1 MNSRKAWL
9 IFGVATFAYL
19 VATLHRSTLG
29 IAATTAA
36 DRYDAGASALST
48 LGMLQLA
55 VYAAM
60 QIPVGL
66 LADRFGPRALIAVGA
81 VIMTGGQALVTF
93 APELWV
99 AVIGRMLVGVG
110 DAATFIC
117 IMRLLPNWFRG
128 RLLPQLSQLVGI
140 FGLFG
145 QLLSAIPFAWV
156 LTQFGWEWAF
166 GSVSMLGAVAFVLSV
181 FLLADAPAGY
191 TLPPTSTID
200 LPGAAATWKR
210 FKRTLMRPGTQLGF
224 WSHFS
229 TQFAGTVFLLMWGQP
244 ILTAGLGYSLEA
256 TSAIFT
262 GIIIAGGICGPVLG
276 MLASRFPLRRSSVI
290 LAITWHII
298 VMWAVVLAVPEPP
311 FWLLAWLL
319 IAMAI
324 GMPGSMIS
332 FDFARTFNPVRS
344 LGAANGIVNMGGF
357 IASFTTVGA
366 IGLLLDIVS
375 RIRGPEVGLYDWD
388 SFRIAL
394 LFQFVPLLLGTV
406 MILVTR
412 RKTRATMRE
421 EEGITVAPLW
431 TALANRI
438 RKSK

>member
-1 MNSRKAWL
+1 MNSRRAWL
-9 IFGVATFAYL
+9 IFGIATFAYL
-19 VATLHRSTLG
+19 TATLHRSTLG

-36 DRYDAGASALST
+36 DRFDAGASALST

-66 LADRFGPRALIAVGA
+66 LADRFGPRALIAIGA
-81 VIMTGGQALVTF
+81 IVMTLGQALVTF

-99 AVIGRMLVGVG
+99 AVIGRMFVGIG

-140 FGLFG
+140 VGLIG
-145 QLLSAIPFAWV
+145 QLLSAIPFAWI
-156 LTQFGWEWAF
+156 LTQHGWEWAF
-166 GSVSMLGAVAFVLSV
+166 GSVSMLGVVAFVLCV
-181 FLLADAPAGY
+181 LFLADAPAGH
-191 TLPPTSTID
+191 TLPPTNTIE
-200 LPGAAATWKR
+200 LPGTGATWKR
-210 FKRTLMRPGTQLGF
+210 FKRTLLRPGTQLGF

-244 ILTAGLGYSLEA
+244 VLTAGLGFTLAQTSL
-256 TSAIFT
+256 IFT

-276 MLASRFPLRRSSVI
+276 MLASRFPMRRSSVI
-290 LAITWHII
+290 LAIAWHI
-298 VMWAVVLAVPEPP
+298 VVLWAVVLAVPEPP
-311 FWLLAWLL
+311 FWLLAWLFV
-319 IAMAI
+319 AMAI

-357 IASFTTVGA
+357 IASFTAVGA
-366 IGLLLDIVS
+366 IGLLLDITS

-394 LFQFVPLLLGTV
+394 SFQFLPLLLGIT
-406 MILVTR
+406 MIIITR
-412 RKTRATMRE
+412 HRTRATLRE
-421 EEGITVAPLW
+421 EEGVTVAPLW
-431 TALANRI
+431 TALARRL
-438 RKSK
+438 RK

>member
-1 MNSRKAWL
+1 MNSRRAWL
-9 IFGVATFAYL
+9 IFGIATFAYL
-19 VATLHRSTLG
+19 TATLHRSTLG

-36 DRYDAGASALST
+36 DRFDAGASALST

-66 LADRFGPRALIAVGA
+66 LADRFGPRALIAIGA
-81 VIMTGGQALVTF
+81 IVMTLGQALVTF

-99 AVIGRMLVGVG
+99 AVIGRMFVGIG

-140 FGLFG
+140 VGLIG
-145 QLLSAIPFAWV
+145 QLLSAIPFAWI
-156 LTQFGWEWAF
+156 LTQHGWEWAF
-166 GSVSMLGAVAFVLSV
+166 GSVSMLGVVAFVLCV
-181 FLLADAPAGY
+181 LFLADAPAGH
-191 TLPPTSTID
+191 TLPPTNTIE
-200 LPGAAATWKR
+200 LPGTGATWKR
-210 FKRTLMRPGTQLGF
+210 FKRTLLRPGTQLGF

-244 ILTAGLGYSLEA
+244 VLTAGLGFTLAQTSL
-256 TSAIFT
+256 IFT

-276 MLASRFPLRRSSVI
+276 MLASRFPMRRSSVI
-290 LAITWHII
+290 LAIAWHI
-298 VMWAVVLAVPEPP
+298 VVLWAVVLAVPEPP
-311 FWLLAWLL
+311 FWLLAWLFV
-319 IAMAI
+319 AMAI

-366 IGLLLDIVS
+366 IGLLLDITS

-394 LFQFVPLLLGTV
+394 SFQFLPLLLGIT
-406 MILVTR
+406 MIIITR
-412 RKTRATMRE
+412 RRTRATLRE
-421 EEGITVAPLW
+421 EEGVTVAPLW
-431 TALANRI
+431 TALARRL
-438 RKSK
+438 RK

>member
-1 MNSRKAWL
+1 MNSGKAWL
-9 IFGVATFAYL
+9 IFGIATFAYL

-29 IAATTAA
+29 IAATSAA
-36 DRYDAGASALST
+36 DRFDAGASALSS
-48 LGMLQLA
+48 LGMVQLA

-66 LADRFGPRALIAVGA
+66 LADRFGPRVLISIGA
-81 VIMTGGQALVTF
+81 VIMAAGQLLVTF

-140 FGLFG
+140 VGLIG
-145 QLLSAIPFAWV
+145 QLLSAIPFAMV
-156 LTQFGWEWAF
+156 LTSFGWEWAF
-166 GSVSMLGAVAFVLSV
+166 GAVSMMGVIAFTLCIL
-181 FLLADAPAGY
+181 FLADAPPGY
-191 TLPPTSTID
+191 TLPPTNTIE
-200 LPGAAATWKR
+200 LPGTGATWKR
-210 FKRTLMRPGTQLGF
+210 FQRTLQQPGTQLGF

-229 TQFAGTVFLLMWGQP
+229 TQFAGNVFLLMWGQP
-244 ILTAGLGYSLEA
+244 ILTAGLGYTQEQTGLM
-256 TSAIFT
+256 FT
-262 GIIIAGGICGPVLG
+262 AVIIAGGICGPLLG
-276 MLASRFPLRRSSVI
+276 MLASRFPLRRSTLI
-290 LAITWHII
+290 LAIAWHIVI
-298 VMWAVVLAVPEPP
+298 VLAAVLIVPDPP

-319 IAMAI
+319 LAMAI

-332 FDFARTFNPVRS
+332 FDFARTFNPLRS

-357 IASFTTVGA
+357 IASFSTIGL

-375 RIRGPEVGLYDWD
+375 RIRGPKFGLYDWD

-394 LFQFVPLLLGTV
+394 AVQFLPLLIGIAMIVV
-406 MILVTR
+406 MR
-412 RKTRATMRE
+412 RKTRATLHE
-421 EEGITVAPLW
+421 EEGISVAPLW
-431 TALANRI
+431 VALAR
-438 RKSK
+438 RLRR

>member
-1 MNSRKAWL
+1 MNSRRSWL
-9 IFGVATFAYL
+9 IFGIATFAYL
-19 VATLHRSTLG
+19 TATLHRSTLG

-36 DRYDAGASALST
+36 DRFDAGASALST

-66 LADRFGPRALIAVGA
+66 LADRFGPRALIAIGA
-81 VIMTGGQALVTF
+81 IVMTLGQALVTF

-99 AVIGRMLVGVG
+99 AVIGRMFVGIG

-140 FGLFG
+140 VGLIG
-145 QLLSAIPFAWV
+145 QLLSAIPFAWI
-156 LTQFGWEWAF
+156 LTQHGWEWAF
-166 GSVSMLGAVAFVLSV
+166 GSVSMLGVVAFVLCV
-181 FLLADAPAGY
+181 LFLADAPAGH
-191 TLPPTSTID
+191 TLPPTNTIE
-200 LPGAAATWKR
+200 LPGTGATWKR
-210 FKRTLMRPGTQLGF
+210 FKRTLLRPGTQLGF

-244 ILTAGLGYSLEA
+244 VLTAGLGFTLEQTSL
-256 TSAIFT
+256 IFT

-276 MLASRFPLRRSSVI
+276 MLASRFPMRRSSVI
-290 LAITWHII
+290 LAIAWHI
-298 VMWAVVLAVPEPP
+298 VVLWAVVLAVPEPP
-311 FWLLAWLL
+311 FWLLAWLFV
-319 IAMAI
+319 AMAI

-366 IGLLLDIVS
+366 IGLLLDITS

-394 LFQFVPLLLGTV
+394 SFQFLPLLLGIT
-406 MILVTR
+406 MIIITR
-412 RKTRATMRE
+412 RRTRATLRE
-421 EEGITVAPLW
+421 EEGVTVAPLW
-431 TALANRI
+431 TALARRL
-438 RKSK
+438 RK

>member
-1 MNSRKAWL
+1 MNSRRAWL
-9 IFGVATFAYL
+9 IFGIATFAYL
-19 VATLHRSTLG
+19 TATLHRSTLG

-36 DRYDAGASALST
+36 DRFDAGASALST

-66 LADRFGPRALIAVGA
+66 LADRFGPRALIAIGA
-81 VIMTGGQALVTF
+81 IVMTLGQALVTF

-99 AVIGRMLVGVG
+99 AVIGRMFVGIG

-140 FGLFG
+140 VGLIG
-145 QLLSAIPFAWV
+145 QLLSAIPFAWI
-156 LTQFGWEWAF
+156 LTQHGWEWAF
-166 GSVSMLGAVAFVLSV
+166 GSVSMLGLVAFVLCV
-181 FLLADAPAGY
+181 LFLADAPAGH
-191 TLPPTSTID
+191 TLPPTNTIE
-200 LPGAAATWKR
+200 LPGTGATWKR
-210 FKRTLMRPGTQLGF
+210 FKRTLLRPGTQLGF

-244 ILTAGLGYSLEA
+244 VLTAGLGFTLEQTSL
-256 TSAIFT
+256 IFT

-276 MLASRFPLRRSSVI
+276 MLASRFPMRRSSVI
-290 LAITWHII
+290 LAIAWHI
-298 VMWAVVLAVPEPP
+298 VVLWAVVLAVPEPP
-311 FWLLAWLL
+311 FWLLAWLFV
-319 IAMAI
+319 AMAI

-366 IGLLLDIVS
+366 IGLLLDITS

-394 LFQFVPLLLGTV
+394 SFQFLPLLLGIT
-406 MILVTR
+406 MIIITR
-412 RKTRATMRE
+412 RRTRATLRE
-421 EEGITVAPLW
+421 EEGVTVAPLW
-431 TALANRI
+431 TALARRL
-438 RKSK
+438 RK

>member
-1 MNSRKAWL
+1 MNSRRAWL
-9 IFGVATFAYL
+9 IFGIATFAYL
-19 VATLHRSTLG
+19 TATLHRSTLG

-36 DRYDAGASALST
+36 DRFDAGASALST

-66 LADRFGPRALIAVGA
+66 LADRFGPRALIATGA
-81 VIMTGGQALVTF
+81 IVMTLGQALVTF

-99 AVIGRMLVGVG
+99 AVIGRMFVGIG

-140 FGLFG
+140 VGLIG
-145 QLLSAIPFAWV
+145 QLLSAIPFAWI
-156 LTQFGWEWAF
+156 LTQHGWEWAF
-166 GSVSMLGAVAFVLSV
+166 GSVSMLGVVAFVLCV
-181 FLLADAPAGY
+181 LFLADAPAGH
-191 TLPPTSTID
+191 TLPPTNTIE
-200 LPGAAATWKR
+200 LPGTGATWKR
-210 FKRTLMRPGTQLGF
+210 FKRTLLRPGTQLGF

-244 ILTAGLGYSLEA
+244 VLTAGLGFTLEQTSL
-256 TSAIFT
+256 IFT

-276 MLASRFPLRRSSVI
+276 MLASRFPMRRSSVI
-290 LAITWHII
+290 LAIAWHI
-298 VMWAVVLAVPEPP
+298 VVLWAVVLAVPEPP
-311 FWLLAWLL
+311 FWLLAWLFV
-319 IAMAI
+319 AMAI

-366 IGLLLDIVS
+366 IGLLLDITS

-394 LFQFVPLLLGTV
+394 SFQFLPLLLGIT
-406 MILVTR
+406 MIIITR
-412 RKTRATMRE
+412 RRTRATLRE
-421 EEGITVAPLW
+421 EEGVTVAPLW
-431 TALANRI
+431 TALARRL
-438 RKSK
+438 RK

>member
-1 MNSRKAWL
+1 MNSRRAWL
-9 IFGVATFAYL
+9 IFGIATFAYL
-19 VATLHRSTLG
+19 TATLHRSTLG

-36 DRYDAGASALST
+36 DRFDAGASALST

-66 LADRFGPRALIAVGA
+66 LADRFGPRALIAIGA
-81 VIMTGGQALVTF
+81 IVMTLGQALVTF

-99 AVIGRMLVGVG
+99 AVIGRMFVGIG

-140 FGLFG
+140 VGLIG
-145 QLLSAIPFAWV
+145 QLLSAIPFAWI
-156 LTQFGWEWAF
+156 LTQHGWEWAF
-166 GSVSMLGAVAFVLSV
+166 GSVSMLGVVAFVLCV
-181 FLLADAPAGY
+181 LFLADAPAGH
-191 TLPPTSTID
+191 TLPPTNTIE
-200 LPGAAATWKR
+200 LPGTGATWKR
-210 FKRTLMRPGTQLGF
+210 FKRTLLRPGTQLGF

-244 ILTAGLGYSLEA
+244 VLTAGLGFTLEQTSL
-256 TSAIFT
+256 IFT

-276 MLASRFPLRRSSVI
+276 MLASRFPMRRSSVI
-290 LAITWHII
+290 LAIAWHI
-298 VMWAVVLAVPEPP
+298 VVLWAVVLAVPEPP
-311 FWLLAWLL
+311 FWLLAWLFV
-319 IAMAI
+319 AMAI

-357 IASFTTVGA
+357 IASFTAVGA
-366 IGLLLDIVS
+366 IGLLLDITS

-394 LFQFVPLLLGTV
+394 SFQFLPLLLGIT
-406 MILVTR
+406 MIIITR
-412 RKTRATMRE
+412 RRTRATLRE
-421 EEGITVAPLW
+421 EEGVTVAPLW
-431 TALANRI
+431 TALARRL
-438 RKSK
+438 RK

>member
-1 MNSRKAWL
+1 MNSSRAWL
-9 IFGVATFAYL
+9 IFGIATFAYL
-19 VATLHRSTLG
+19 TATLHRSTLG

-36 DRYDAGASALST
+36 DRFDAGASALST

-66 LADRFGPRALIAVGA
+66 LADRFGPKALITVGA
-81 VIMTGGQALVTF
+81 IVMTAGQALVTF

-99 AVIGRMLVGVG
+99 AVLGRMLVGVG

-140 FGLFG
+140 VGLIG

-156 LTQFGWEWAF
+156 LTAHGWEWAF
-166 GSVSMLGAVAFVLSV
+166 GSVSMLGVIAFALCVLY
-181 FLLADAPAGY
+181 LTDAPPGH
-191 TLPPTSTID
+191 TLPPTNTIE
-200 LPGAAATWKR
+200 LPGTGATWKR
-210 FKRTLMRPGTQLGF
+210 FKRTLQRPGTQLGF

-244 ILTAGLGYSLEA
+244 LLTAGLGFTLEQTSL
-256 TSAIFT
+256 IFT
-262 GIIIAGGICGPVLG
+262 GIIIAGGICGPMLG
-276 MLASRFPLRRSSVI
+276 MLASRFPMRRSSVI
-290 LAITWHII
+290 LAIAWHI
-298 VMWAVVLAVPEPP
+298 VLLWVAVLVVPEPP
-311 FWLLAWLL
+311 FWLLAWLML
-319 IAMAI
+319 AMAI

-357 IASFTTVGA
+357 IASFATVGA
-366 IGLLLDIVS
+366 IGLLLDIVG
-375 RIRGPEVGLYDWD
+375 RVRGPEISLYDWD

-394 LFQFVPLLLGTV
+394 AFQLVPLLLGIS

-412 RKTRATMRE
+412 RRTRATLRE

-431 TALANRI
+431 TALARRM
-438 RKSK
+438 RK

>member
-1 MNSRKAWL
+1 MNSRRAWL
-9 IFGVATFAYL
+9 IFGIATFAYL
-19 VATLHRSTLG
+19 TATLHRSTLG

-36 DRYDAGASALST
+36 DRFDAGASALST

-66 LADRFGPRALIAVGA
+66 LADRFGPRALIAIGA
-81 VIMTGGQALVTF
+81 IVMTLGQALVTF

-99 AVIGRMLVGVG
+99 AVIGRMFVGIG

-140 FGLFG
+140 VGLIG
-145 QLLSAIPFAWV
+145 QLLSAIPFAWI
-156 LTQFGWEWAF
+156 LTQHGWEWAF
-166 GSVSMLGAVAFVLSV
+166 GSVSMLGVVAFVLCV
-181 FLLADAPAGY
+181 LFLADAPAGH
-191 TLPPTSTID
+191 TLPPTNTIE
-200 LPGAAATWKR
+200 LPGTGATWKR
-210 FKRTLMRPGTQLGF
+210 FKRTLLRPGTQLGF

-244 ILTAGLGYSLEA
+244 VLTAGLGFTLEQTSL
-256 TSAIFT
+256 IFT

-276 MLASRFPLRRSSVI
+276 MLASRFPMRRSSVI
-290 LAITWHII
+290 LAIAWHI
-298 VMWAVVLAVPEPP
+298 VVLWAVVLAVPEPP
-311 FWLLAWLL
+311 FWLLAWLFV
-319 IAMAI
+319 AMAI

-366 IGLLLDIVS
+366 IGLLLDITS

-394 LFQFVPLLLGTV
+394 SFQFLPLLLGIT
-406 MILVTR
+406 MIIITR
-412 RKTRATMRE
+412 RRTRATLRE
-421 EEGITVAPLW
+421 EEGVTVAPLW
-431 TALANRI
+431 TALARRL
-438 RKSK
+438 RK

>member
-1 MNSRKAWL
+1 MNSRRAWL
-9 IFGVATFAYL
+9 IFGIATFAYL
-19 VATLHRSTLG
+19 TATLHRSTLG

-36 DRYDAGASALST
+36 DRFDAGASALST

-66 LADRFGPRALIAVGA
+66 LADRFGPRALIAIGA
-81 VIMTGGQALVTF
+81 IVMTLGQALVTF

-99 AVIGRMLVGVG
+99 AVIGRMFVGIG

-140 FGLFG
+140 VGLIG
-145 QLLSAIPFAWV
+145 QLLSAIPFAWI
-156 LTQFGWEWAF
+156 LTQHGWEWAF
-166 GSVSMLGAVAFVLSV
+166 GSVSMLGVVAFVLCV
-181 FLLADAPAGY
+181 LFLADAPAGH
-191 TLPPTSTID
+191 TLPPTNTIE
-200 LPGAAATWKR
+200 LPGTGATWKR
-210 FKRTLMRPGTQLGF
+210 FKRTLLRPGTQLGF

-244 ILTAGLGYSLEA
+244 VLTAGLGFTLEQTSL
-256 TSAIFT
+256 IFT

-276 MLASRFPLRRSSVI
+276 MLASRFPMRRSSVI
-290 LAITWHII
+290 LAIAWHI
-298 VMWAVVLAVPEPP
+298 VVLWAVVLAVPEPP
-311 FWLLAWLL
+311 FWLLAWLFV
-319 IAMAI
+319 AMAI

-357 IASFTTVGA
+357 IASFTAVGA
-366 IGLLLDIVS
+366 IGLLLDITS

-394 LFQFVPLLLGTV
+394 SFQFLPLLLGIT
-406 MILVTR
+406 MIIITR
-412 RKTRATMRE
+412 HRTRATLRE
-421 EEGITVAPLW
+421 EEGVTVAPLW
-431 TALANRI
+431 TALARRL
-438 RKSK
+438 RK

>member
-1 MNSRKAWL
+1 MNSRRAWL
-9 IFGVATFAYL
+9 IFGIATFAYL
-19 VATLHRSTLG
+19 TATLHRSTLG

-36 DRYDAGASALST
+36 DRFDAGASALST

-66 LADRFGPRALIAVGA
+66 LADRFGPRALIATGA
-81 VIMTGGQALVTF
+81 IVMTLGQALVTF

-99 AVIGRMLVGVG
+99 AVIGRMFVGIG

-140 FGLFG
+140 VGLIG
-145 QLLSAIPFAWV
+145 QLLSAIPFAWI
-156 LTQFGWEWAF
+156 LTQHGWEWAF
-166 GSVSMLGAVAFVLSV
+166 GSVSMLGLVAFVLCV
-181 FLLADAPAGY
+181 LFLADAPAGH
-191 TLPPTSTID
+191 TLPPTNTIE
-200 LPGAAATWKR
+200 LPGTGATWKR
-210 FKRTLMRPGTQLGF
+210 FKRTLLRPGTQLGF

-244 ILTAGLGYSLEA
+244 VLTAGLGFTLEQTSL
-256 TSAIFT
+256 IFT

-276 MLASRFPLRRSSVI
+276 MLASRFPMRRSSVI
-290 LAITWHII
+290 LAIAWHI
-298 VMWAVVLAVPEPP
+298 VVLWAVVLAVPEPP
-311 FWLLAWLL
+311 FWLLAWLFV
-319 IAMAI
+319 AMAI

-366 IGLLLDIVS
+366 IGLLLDITS

-394 LFQFVPLLLGTV
+394 SFQFLPLLLGIT
-406 MILVTR
+406 MIIITR
-412 RKTRATMRE
+412 RRTRATLRE
-421 EEGITVAPLW
+421 EEGVTVAPLW
-431 TALANRI
+431 TALARRL
-438 RKSK
+438 RK

>member
-1 MNSRKAWL
+1 MNSRRSWL
-9 IFGVATFAYL
+9 IFGIATFAYL
-19 VATLHRSTLG
+19 TATLHRSTLG

-36 DRYDAGASALST
+36 DRFDAGASALST

-66 LADRFGPRALIAVGA
+66 LADRFGPRALIAIGA
-81 VIMTGGQALVTF
+81 IVMTLGQALVTF

-99 AVIGRMLVGVG
+99 AVIGRMFVGIG

-140 FGLFG
+140 VGLIG
-145 QLLSAIPFAWV
+145 QLLSAIPFAWI
-156 LTQFGWEWAF
+156 LTQHGWEWAF
-166 GSVSMLGAVAFVLSV
+166 GSVSMLGVVAFVLCV
-181 FLLADAPAGY
+181 LFLADAPAGH
-191 TLPPTSTID
+191 TLPPTNTIE
-200 LPGAAATWKR
+200 LPGTGATWKR
-210 FKRTLMRPGTQLGF
+210 FKRTLLRPGTQLGF

-244 ILTAGLGYSLEA
+244 VLTAGLGFTLEQTSL
-256 TSAIFT
+256 IFT

-276 MLASRFPLRRSSVI
+276 MLASRFPMRRSSVI
-290 LAITWHII
+290 LAIAWQI
-298 VMWAVVLAVPEPP
+298 VVLWAVVLAVPEPP
-311 FWLLAWLL
+311 FWLLAWLFV
-319 IAMAI
+319 AMAI

-366 IGLLLDIVS
+366 IGLLLDITS

-394 LFQFVPLLLGTV
+394 SFQFLPLLLGIT
-406 MILVTR
+406 MIIITR
-412 RKTRATMRE
+412 RRTRATLRE
-421 EEGITVAPLW
+421 EEGVTVAPLW
-431 TALANRI
+431 TALARRL
-438 RKSK
+438 RK